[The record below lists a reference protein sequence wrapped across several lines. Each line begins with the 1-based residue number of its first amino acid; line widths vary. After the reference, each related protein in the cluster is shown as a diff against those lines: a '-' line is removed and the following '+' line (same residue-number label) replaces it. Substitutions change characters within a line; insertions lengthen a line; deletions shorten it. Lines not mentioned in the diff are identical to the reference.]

1 MAEDYMKETEGGR
14 ILYSRFTTTHDT
26 FVVFLAQGVPRRRIA
41 CGDLGF
47 AYAPALFIRSL
58 TLDELLRLCSFY
70 KDLKNHP
77 QSIHEVVSPGNVQ
90 DHVEGYGA
98 EQTLRRTAHL

>member
-1 MAEDYMKETEGGR
+1 VAEDYMKETEGGR

-58 TLDELLRLCSFY
+58 TLDELLRFCSFC